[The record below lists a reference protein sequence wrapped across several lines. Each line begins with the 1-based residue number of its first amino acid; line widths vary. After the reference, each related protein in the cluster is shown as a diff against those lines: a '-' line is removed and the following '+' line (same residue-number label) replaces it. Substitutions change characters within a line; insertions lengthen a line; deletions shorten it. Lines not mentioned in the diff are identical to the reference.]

1 MEAELVRLQK
11 RIERL
16 EAGGRRLRVSVL
28 VAVLLAVGWAAVPGA
43 QQSTVMRVRSLI
55 VEDAQGRT
63 RLQLGPLD
71 PPPST
76 RGIGLRINDAAGA
89 ERIALYLTDAG
100 HAGIG
105 LDAPPGTGDDRN
117 RERINIT
124 ADEKGG
130 SGIRFLD
137 RRTSVAA
144 RMYLD
149 DQNRVWMQFSDF
161 SQTPASIRR
170 YGLSGEE
177 ILRPPK

>member
-1 MEAELVRLQK
+1 MEAELVSLRE
-11 RIERL
+11 RIQQL
-16 EAGGRRLRVSVL
+16 EASGRRLRLSVL
-28 VAVLLAVGWAAVPGA
+28 VAVLLAVGWAAVPDA
-43 QQSTVMRVRSLI
+43 QQSTVLRVRSLI

-63 RLQLGPLD
+63 RVQIGPLD

-76 RGIGLRINDAAGA
+76 RGVGLRINDAAGA
-89 ERIALYLTDAG
+89 ERLALYLSDAG
-100 HAGIG
+100 NAGIG

-149 DQNRVWMQFSDF
+149 EQNRVWMQFSDF

-177 ILRPPK
+177 IVRPPK